1 MRIIVRTNDAH
12 KKFIMSHVFDSSAVK
27 KPTNLTVN
35 SDLLSRA
42 RKLNINLSATLEKA
56 LVAELKNAE
65 KQSWLKKNKKA
76 ISALNNFSEK
86 NGLFSDSYREL

>member
-1 MRIIVRTNDAH
+1 
-12 KKFIMSHVFDSSAVK
+12 MSHVFDSSAAK

-65 KQSWLKKNKKA
+65 KQRWLKKNKKA
-76 ISALNNFSEK
+76 ISALNNLSAK
-86 NGLFSDSYREL
+86 NGLFSDTYREL

>member
-1 MRIIVRTNDAH
+1 MAH
-12 KKFIMSHVFDSSAVK
+12 LFDSSAAK

-35 SDLLSRA
+35 SDLLFRA

-65 KQSWLKKNKKA
+65 KQRWLKNNKKA
-76 ISALNNFSEK
+76 ISALNNLSEK
-86 NGLFSDSYREL
+86 NGWFSDAYREL

>member
-1 MRIIVRTNDAH
+1 
-12 KKFIMSHVFDSSAVK
+12 MSHVFDSSAAK

-76 ISALNNFSEK
+76 MKGKKVEEVAVEEK
-86 NGLFSDSYREL
+86 KTV

>member
-1 MRIIVRTNDAH
+1 
-12 KKFIMSHVFDSSAVK
+12 MSHVFDTSAVK

>member
-1 MRIIVRTNDAH
+1 
-12 KKFIMSHVFDSSAVK
+12 MSRVFDSSAAK

-86 NGLFSDSYREL
+86 NGLSGYLWPTTNTHKLTSSTCFLL